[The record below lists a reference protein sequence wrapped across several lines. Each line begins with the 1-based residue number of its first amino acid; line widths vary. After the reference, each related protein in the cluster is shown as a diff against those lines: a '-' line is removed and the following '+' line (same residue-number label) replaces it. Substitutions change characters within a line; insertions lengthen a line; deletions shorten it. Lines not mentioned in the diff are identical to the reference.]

1 MHIIDALKWR
11 YATQKFDTD
20 KDIPEETL
28 TQIITA
34 GNLAATAYGL
44 QPFEM
49 VVVKN
54 QALKDKLVPASYGQE
69 HAGKNSV
76 LIVLAA
82 RTDVDEAFISEYVD
96 RLADARSLP
105 ANIAEG
111 IKSTMNDDLGSRTP
125 ENLAKWTENQAF
137 IILGTLM
144 AAASEAKVDNHAM
157 LGFDPNQYDEI
168 LGLKEYNLHATVIL
182 ALGYRAEDDAWQHY
196 PKVRKDLED
205 VSRTL

>member
-11 YATQKFDTD
+11 YATQKFDTT

-28 TQIITA
+28 TQILNA

-54 QALKDKLVPASYGQE
+54 QEHKDKLISASYGQE
-69 HAGKNSV
+69 HAGYNSA
-76 LIVLAA
+76 LIVFAT
-82 RTDVDEAFISEYVD
+82 RTDIDETFISEYVD

-111 IKSTMNDDLGSRTP
+111 IKHTMNTDLGGRTP
-125 ENLAKWTENQAF
+125 ENRATWAANQAF
-137 IILGTLM
+137 IALGTVM
-144 AAASEAKVDNHAM
+144 AAASEARIDNHAM
-157 LGFDPNQYDEI
+157 LGFDPDQYDKI
-168 LGLKEYNLHATVIL
+168 LNLAQHNLHATVIL

-196 PKVRKDLED
+196 PKVRRDLRD
-205 VSRTL
+205 MVKTI